1 MSIITS
7 VLSGF
12 VLALLAPV
20 LYRFGR
26 GATGWVVAMLPLCLT
41 AYFSSLIPQISA
53 GGNITESFRWIPSL
67 GINLSFYLDGLSL
80 IFALL
85 ISSIGALV
93 LIYAGRYL
101 TGHPHLGRFYYL
113 SGHPHLGRFYLYIL
127 MFMASML
134 GVVLA
139 DNLITLFVF
148 WELTSLSSYF
158 LIGFEHDRHESRAA
172 ALQALLVTGIGG
184 LALLAGFI
192 LLGQAGGNLE
202 LSNLLNSGD
211 AIRNHQLYVPIL
223 FLVLAGA
230 FTKSAQVPFHFWL
243 PSAMEAPTPV
253 SAYLHS
259 ATMVKA
265 GIYLLARLSP
275 VLGGTDLWLYS
286 LTTAGATTMVVG
298 AYMAIQQSNL
308 KLILAYSTVSVLGI
322 LTMLLGLGTELAIK
336 AAMVFLV
343 GHVLYKAALF
353 LVAGA
358 VDHVTGTR
366 DVNRL
371 SGLWRAMPITAIA
384 AGLAALSMCGLPPF
398 FGFIG
403 KELFYEAGLTAQSA
417 AHLLTG
423 VSLLTGM
430 LLFAAAWM
438 AGIRPFVGSQ
448 YTLPKKPHE
457 APLSLWLG
465 PVLLAG
471 SGLACGVAPG
481 LVDTSLIAPAVSA
494 IIGHPVPVKLA
505 LWHGLNPVLAIGT
518 ITVAGGLGLFAVRN
532 KLIKVL
538 LQLSNVTVLSPTYLY
553 KRSLDGLMAIAS
565 IQARIIQSGYQRY
578 YLLIIFTVTTALV
591 LYKLISL
598 GGLHGAVNLSNIQF
612 YEAGLALLILM
623 GALLSILTNSRLAAV
638 AALGVV
644 GYSVALIY
652 IIYGAP
658 DLANTQIL
666 IETLTVILFV
676 LVVYH
681 LPNFSKFSSVTAR
694 IRDALI
700 SLFAGGTITALVLKA
715 TNVQFHPAISS
726 YFAENSVPLAHGR
739 NIVNVI
745 LVDFR
750 ALDTLGEITVL
761 AVAGIGV
768 YALLKLKPKSE
779 GYKWIQ

>member
-1 MSIITS
+1 MGIITS
-7 VLSGF
+7 ILSGF
-12 VLALLAPV
+12 ALAFIAPV

-26 GATGWVVAMLPLCLT
+26 GATGWIVAMLPLGLA
-41 AYFSSLIPQISA
+41 AYFSSLIPQVCS
-53 GGNITESFRWIPSL
+53 GEVITESFRWIPSL

-80 IFALL
+80 LFALL
-85 ISSIGALV
+85 ISSIGALI

-101 TGHPHLGRFYYL
+101 
-113 SGHPHLGRFYLYIL
+113 SGHPCLGRFYLYIL

-192 LLGQAGGNLE
+192 LLGQTGESLE

-211 AIRNHQLYVPIL
+211 AIRNHQLYTPIL
-223 FLVLAGA
+223 LLVLAGA

-286 LTTAGATTMVVG
+286 LTTAGAATMVVG

-358 VDHVTGTR
+358 VDHETGTR

-371 SGLWRAMPITAIA
+371 GGLWRAMPITAIA
-384 AGLAALSMCGLPPF
+384 AGLAALSMSGLPPF

-403 KELFYEAGLTAQSA
+403 KELFYEAGLTVQSA

-423 VSLLTGM
+423 VSMLTGM
-430 LLFAAAWM
+430 LLFVAAGM
-438 AGIRPFVGSQ
+438 AGIRPFIGRQ
-448 YTLPKKPHE
+448 YILHKKPHE
-457 APLSLWLG
+457 PPVSLWLG

-481 LVDTSLIAPAVSA
+481 LVDTSLVAPAVSA

-505 LWHGLNPVLAIGT
+505 LWHGLNPALVIGT
-518 ITVAGGLGLFAVRN
+518 ITVAGGLGLFAVRSR
-532 KLIKVL
+532 LIKVL
-538 LQLSNVTVLSPTYLY
+538 SPLSNVVVLSPTYLY

-565 IQARIIQSGYQRY
+565 LQARIIQSGYQRY
-578 YLLIIFTVTTALV
+578 YLLIIFTVTAALV
-591 LYKLISL
+591 LYTLISL
-598 GGLHGAVNLSNIQF
+598 GGLHGPVNLSNIQF
-612 YEAGLALLILM
+612 YEAGLAALILM
-623 GALLSILTNSRLAAV
+623 GALLSILTNSRFTAV

-658 DLANTQIL
+658 DLATTQIL

-681 LPNFSKFSSVTAR
+681 LPIFSKFSSVAAR

-700 SLFAGGTITALVLKA
+700 SLFAGGTMTALVLKA
-715 TNVQFHPAISS
+715 TNVQFHPTISS

-750 ALDTLGEITVL
+750 ALIHWGKLL
-761 AVAGIGV
+761 
-768 YALLKLKPKSE
+768 YLLLPALVFMHCLS
-779 GYKWIQ
+779 

>member
-26 GATGWVVAMLPLCLT
+26 GATGWISALLPLCLT
-41 AYFSSLIPQISA
+41 AYFSSLIPQVSSGETI
-53 GGNITESFRWIPSL
+53 IESFRWVPSL

-80 IFALL
+80 LFALL
-85 ISSIGALV
+85 ISSVGTLV
-93 LIYAGRYL
+93 LIYAGR
-101 TGHPHLGRFYYL
+101 YL

-139 DNLITLFVF
+139 DNLFTLFVF
-148 WELTSLSSYF
+148 WKLTSLCSYF

-192 LLGQAGGNLE
+192 LLGQAGGSLE
-202 LSNLLNSGD
+202 LSILLNSGEG
-211 AIRNHQLYVPIL
+211 IRNHRLYVPIL
-223 FLVLAGA
+223 LLVLTGA

-243 PSAMEAPTPV
+243 PCAMEAPTPV

-298 AYMAIQQSNL
+298 AFMAIQQSNL

-322 LTMLLGLGTELAIK
+322 LTMLLGIGTELAIK
-336 AAMVFLV
+336 AAMVFMV
-343 GHVLYKAALF
+343 GHVLYKATLF
-353 LVAGA
+353 LVAGI

-371 SGLWRAMPITAIA
+371 SGLWRAMPITAIS

-398 FGFIG
+398 LGFIG

-423 VSLLTGM
+423 VSLLTGI
-430 LLFAAAWM
+430 LLFVAAWM
-438 AGIRPFVGSQ
+438 AGIRPFFGSQ
-448 YTLPKKPHE
+448 YTLPEEPHE

-471 SGLACGVAPG
+471 SGLACGAAPG

-532 KLIKVL
+532 KLVKVL

-553 KRSLDGLMAIAS
+553 NRSLDGLMAIAS

-578 YLLIIFTVTTALV
+578 YLMIIYAVTTALV
-591 LYKLISL
+591 LYKFFSL

-681 LPNFSKFSSVTAR
+681 LPNFSKFSSVRTR

-715 TNVQFHPAISS
+715 TNVQFHPTISS
-726 YFAENSVPLAHGR
+726 YFAENSVTLAHGR

-768 YALLKLKPKSE
+768 YALLKLKFKSE
-779 GYKWIQ
+779 DYKWIQ